1 MNIKNNVKYNV
12 FLKLLQISSEHV
24 LESLQFK
31 YLFISGA
38 KKLNIPF
45 SIISYSFFPTTLE
58 NDIINQNIV
67 INKLNI
73 KYIIENI
80 TEINSR
86 IYN

>member
-1 MNIKNNVKYNV
+1 MSFIIE
-12 FLKLLQISSEHV
+12 LKKLHISS
-24 LESLQFK
+24 
-31 YLFISGA
+31 
-38 KKLNIPF
+38 
-45 SIISYSFFPTTLE
+45 PTVE

-73 KYIIENI
+73 KYIIENK